1 MKTMFNNI
9 DETTQYL
16 FKRSYNDSITDDQE
30 EELLDLVDE
39 QISNY
44 GWKDTFDSWNKY
56 LTSECISPEAVI
68 NFANLFWWYG
78 GQDHPI
84 PNPHLFLGYFYYRI
98 DFKSDVYDSAD
109 ILDSI
114 ARNVLSNAGYRE
126 ANLVNDPQYMPEK
139 DPKIIEAV
147 RQYKLNSD

>member
-1 MKTMFNNI
+1 MRQTMLSNI

-16 FKRSYNDSITDDQE
+16 FGRSYNDDITDDQE
-30 EELLDLVDE
+30 DELLDLVDE

-56 LTSECISPEAVI
+56 LTGVCISPEAVI

-84 PNPHLFLGYFYYRI
+84 PNPYMFLGYFYYRI
-98 DFKSDVYDSAD
+98 NFKSDVYDKAD
-109 ILDSI
+109 VLDSI
-114 ARNVLSNAGYRE
+114 TRNVLSKAGYRE
-126 ANLVNDPQYMPEK
+126 ADLVNNPYYMPEK

-147 RQYKLNSD
+147 RQYEK